1 MNLKQLPLALAAAL
15 LCQAVHAQTPPASAP
30 WVADLGDGR
39 YRNPVLH
46 ADYSDPDAIRVGDKF
61 YMTSSSFSNAPGLPL
76 LESPDLVNWSLV
88 GHALPEL
95 LPRDVFAKPQYGK
108 GVWAPA
114 LRHHNGRFYIF
125 YPDPDFG
132 IYVTEAEHFRGPWSA
147 PRLLLAGRGLIDPAP
162 FWDDDGQAYLMHGWA
177 FSRSGKNNIITMR
190 RMDTGGTRIL
200 DDKGSDIIN
209 GADYPGYHTVEGP
222 KVYKANGYYYVFA
235 PAGGVEQGWQAV
247 FRARSLAGPYEVRN
261 VLAQGDTP
269 VNGPHQG
276 AWVDAPDGRHWFLHF
291 QDKGP
296 YGRVVHLQ
304 PMQWNDGWPLIGQP
318 GRQPGTGEPV
328 ISYTKPVQG
337 KALAAPPTS
346 DDFSA
351 PQLGLQWQW
360 GANPQPSWYSLSA
373 RPGVLRLYTQP
384 LPDADDFVRA
394 SPAILTQKAPA
405 SRFLASARVRLEQAK
420 DGDRAG
426 LIVNAMQYAWVGLR
440 RSGAVNELVWT
451 ICGPFGP
458 RCKEQSTVIL
468 SPAPAELTL
477 RAHMNEGA
485 FVNFAYSVDGKSFK
499 PAGSPFPVTRGTWVG
514 AQVGLFSAGR
524 QPGSWLDV
532 ENFELTAPGAG
543 PY

>member
-1 MNLKQLPLALAAAL
+1 MNLKYIPLALAVL
-15 LCQAVHAQTPPASAP
+15 LCQSAHAQTPPADAP

-76 LESPDLVNWSLV
+76 LESPDLVNWTLV
-88 GHALPEL
+88 GHALSEL

-132 IYVTEAEHFRGPWSA
+132 IYVTEAQNFSGPWSA
-147 PRLLLAGRGLIDPAP
+147 PRLLLGGRGLIDPAP
-162 FWDDDGQAYLMHGWA
+162 LWDDDGQAYLMHAWA
-177 FSRSGKNNIITMR
+177 FSRAGKNNVVTMR
-190 RMDTGGTRIL
+190 RMDAGATRIL
-200 DDKGSDIIN
+200 DGKGQDIIN

-247 FRARSLAGPYEVRN
+247 FRSRSLTGPYEVRN

-304 PMQWNDGWPLIGQP
+304 PMQWKDGWPLIGQP

-328 ISYTKPVQG
+328 ITYTKPVQG
-337 KALAAPPTS
+337 KPLAAPPTI
-346 DDFSA
+346 DDFST

-373 RPGVLRLYTQP
+373 KPGALRLYTQP
-384 LPDADDFVRA
+384 LADADDFVRA

-405 SRFLASARVRLEQAK
+405 SRFLATTRVRLEQAK

-426 LIVNAMQYAWVGLR
+426 LIINAMQYAWVGLR
-440 RSGAVNELVWT
+440 RNGTVNELVWT
-451 ICGPFGP
+451 VCGPFGP

-468 SPAPAELTL
+468 SPAPTELTL

-485 FVNFAYSVDGKSFK
+485 FVNFAYSVDGKTFK
-499 PAGSPFPVTRGTWVG
+499 PVGSPFPVTRGTWVG

-532 ENFELTAPGAG
+532 EQFELTAPGAG